1 VIVTIGMLIMST
13 FFIWKG
19 SDWITESIAPLAK
32 KLGTSY
38 IAITTLVV
46 SFMLSMP
53 ELFST
58 VYSHLLGVPT
68 LGIGVIIGSVI
79 LNLGLTVGV
88 SAAIRPLVVE
98 EDIVIRDGIYLIVVA
113 MIILVFGM
121 DLKYERS
128 EGITLLLLFI
138 PYALNVWFFEQARMK
153 KEEKVK
159 DLKETLLML
168 NGPLPLVLKPS
179 PLTFLIGA
187 GILGLGSYMFSV
199 SLVALSEALPF
210 PKIIIGM
217 IFGALGTGT
226 PNIATAIQ
234 GTLKGYEDAA
244 ITETFGSNIF
254 TLLITLGVLIV
265 LNPIKIPAKL
275 FYFDMIWMI
284 VIHALML
291 SFIFKGYLYREESMA
306 RLEGIVLILFYVGL
320 MVTNLFIF

>member
-168 NGPLPLVLKPS
+168 KGPLPLVLKPS

-291 SFIFKGYLYREESMA
+291 SFIFKGYLYREESMT

>member
-1 VIVTIGMLIMST
+1 MIVTIGMLIMST

-168 NGPLPLVLKPS
+168 KGPLPLVLKPS

-291 SFIFKGYLYREESMA
+291 SFIFKGYLYREESMT

>member
-168 NGPLPLVLKPS
+168 KGPLPLVLKPS